1 MDDIE
6 FSWNYGM
13 SGHDWRNSENFY
25 LKEKKA
31 SNITAQF
38 MVR

>member
-13 SGHDWRNSENFY
+13 SGHDRRNSEKFSSR
-25 LKEKKA
+25 EKKA